1 MRTSFFSFGLL
12 ATSLASPTLADSKP
26 SLTKD
31 CSETVIFPITLT
43 WAKGTPDGFER
54 DLIHVNGQFPG
65 KALDVKQGVNV
76 EFVVHNQLPF
86 ATTIHF
92 HGIEQFHTPWSDGVP
107 GLTQSGI
114 LPGETFVYKWKAE
127 QYGTYWYHS
136 HYKGQLEDGLFGAIR
151 IKPAEGTP
159 NPLDKISNTTQSLY
173 QLQKAIENPELVL
186 LSDWS
191 HFTSEQ
197 LYNTSIEAKVD
208 PICGDSL
215 LVNGK
220 GSVNCPGVPFLMSLN
235 PPQALPLLQGQNLTD
250 KGCVA
255 LSNTISQ
262 TTRPKNLDR
271 VPPGMW
277 EGCNATTSEL
287 TVIEADPQK
296 GWISLNFISTASMQ
310 ALAVS
315 IDDHPMWLYEIDGRY
330 VEPQLVD
337 AMTLSHGARHAV
349 MVQLDKPARDYTI
362 HLASS
367 GFNQKVYTSAAL
379 SYKGGSGENIP
390 NASINYAGLNTT
402 ANVRIFDERTIVPFP
417 PIHPAQTSDQT
428 FKLVLNH
435 TGEAYS
441 WSLKDE
447 KLYLPSYED
456 IAPLIYNSSGL
467 DGTGLTMTTKNNSWV
482 DLIFVATISGGIQ
495 PSHPIHKHSNKG
507 FVIGYGSGEFNYT
520 DVAEALQFIPQNF
533 NLDNPPYRDTFTT
546 LTALTE
552 STWMVVRYK
561 SENPGPFLMHCHIS
575 PHMTGGMGVA
585 ILDGYGDW
593 PVVPPEYQPG
603 ANGGSISGY

>member
-12 ATSLASPTLADSKP
+12 ATSLASPALADSKP
-26 SLTKD
+26 SLTRD
-31 CSETVIFPITLT
+31 CPETVIFPITLT

-65 KALDVKQGVNV
+65 KTLDVKQGVNV

-114 LPGETFVYKWKAE
+114 LPGGTFVYKWKAE

-136 HYKGQLEDGLFGAIR
+136 HYKGQLEDGLFGAIHIR
-151 IKPAEGTP
+151 PAEGTP
-159 NPLDKISNTTQSLY
+159 NPLGRISNAQSLY

-220 GSVNCPGVPFLMSLN
+220 GSVNCPGVPYLMSLN
-235 PPQALPLLQGQNLTD
+235 LPQALPLLQGQNLTD

-330 VEPQLVD
+330 VEPQPVD
-337 AMTLSHGARHAV
+337 ALTLSHGGRYAV
-349 MVQLDKPARDYTI
+349 MVQLNKPARDYTI
-362 HLASS
+362 HLASA
-367 GFNQKVYTSAAL
+367 GFNQKVYTSATL

-402 ANVRIFDERTIVPFP
+402 ANVRIFDEKTVVPFP
-417 PIHPAQTSDQT
+417 PIRPAQAADQT

-456 IAPLIYNSSGL
+456 ITPLIYNSSGL
-467 DGTGLTMTTKNNSWV
+467 DGTGLTITTKNNTWV
-482 DLIFVATISGGIQ
+482 DLIFVTTISGGIQ

-593 PVVPPEYQPG
+593 PLVPPEYQPG